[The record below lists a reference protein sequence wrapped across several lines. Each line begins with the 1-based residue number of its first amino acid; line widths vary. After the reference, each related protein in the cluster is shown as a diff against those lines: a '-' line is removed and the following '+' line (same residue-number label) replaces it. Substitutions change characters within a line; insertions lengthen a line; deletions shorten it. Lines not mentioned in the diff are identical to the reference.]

1 VPQFTLLWPRLLWL
15 LVLLPAL
22 VAVYIWVRRRRRR
35 VVVRYSSLALVRGV
49 RSASSWWRR
58 HLPAVLFLGALA
70 FLLLALT
77 RPVSVIS
84 VPAGQ
89 TTIVLAIDVSR
100 SMCST
105 DIAPNRLE
113 AAKAA
118 ALSFVKQQDPN
129 AQIAI
134 VAFSTF
140 AEVVQPPTTDRNAL
154 EAAIN
159 SLVTGRR
166 TAIGSGILK
175 ALDAVAAADPNVASS
190 STVLNPTNDINPLAQ
205 GAYAPDIIVL
215 LTDGSSNTGPLP
227 LDAAAQAAAR
237 GVRVY
242 AIGYGTPEGAEF
254 PNCGLQYIGGEPF
267 RFGGGGGFVG
277 GGFGGGRF
285 RRGIDEETLKQIVDL
300 TGARY
305 YSAESAGDLQ
315 RVFSELPTKTIMK
328 HETTELSVFL
338 VFGAAVLLVL
348 AVILSMLW
356 HRNA

>member
-1 VPQFTLLWPRLLWL
+1 MPQVTLLWPTLLWL
-15 LVLLPAL
+15 LVLIPAL
-22 VAVYIWVRRRRRR
+22 VGAYIWAQRRRRR
-35 VVVRYSSLALVRGV
+35 VVVRYSSLALLRGV
-49 RSASSWWRR
+49 RSVSSWWRR
-58 HLPAVLFLGALA
+58 HLPALLFLVALA
-70 FLLLALT
+70 CLLLALA
-77 RPVSVIS
+77 RPVAVIS

-89 TTIVLAIDVSR
+89 TTIVLTIDVSR

-105 DIAPNRLE
+105 DISPNRLE
-113 AAKAA
+113 AAKSA
-118 ALSFVKQQDPN
+118 ALSFVRHQDPHTR
-129 AQIAI
+129 IAI

-140 AEVVQPPTTDRNAL
+140 AELVQPPTTDRNAL
-154 EAAIN
+154 ESAIN

-175 ALDAVAAADPNVASS
+175 ALDAVAEADPNVAPS
-190 STVLNPTNDINPLAQ
+190 STVLDPANSINPVPK

-242 AIGYGTPEGAEF
+242 AIGYGTPQGAEF
-254 PNCGLQYIGGEPF
+254 PNCGQQYIGGEPF
-267 RFGGGGGFVG
+267 GFGGGGFGGGGFV
-277 GGFGGGRF
+277 GGRF
-285 RRGIDEETLKQIVDL
+285 RRGIDEATLKQIVDI

-315 RVFSELPTKTIMK
+315 RVFSELPTQTIMK

-338 VFGAAVLLVL
+338 VFGAAVFLVL
-348 AVILSMLW
+348 AVILSLLW
-356 HRNA
+356 HRPT